1 MTWTEDGF
9 LGGKLKIRQP
19 KKGFRAG
26 SDAVLLGSAIDIQP
40 GETLLDVGCG
50 VGTAGLCSKFRVPEI
65 KLWGI
70 ELQGELAD
78 AAYQNAAF
86 NNLGEETTILSKDIT
101 QRADFKE
108 LTGPNGRRFLNDT
121 FDHVI
126 TNPPFYED
134 GRAQASPSEIKSQAH
149 IEGTAD
155 LACWISFCMARV
167 KPKGQFTL
175 IHRSDRLPE
184 ILHEMEKGCGSLKI
198 IPLWPNKETPA
209 KRILVQG
216 VKSDKGPTLLHP
228 GIVLHEKDGQ
238 PTELSESILRA
249 GASLVPFIN

>member
-1 MTWTEDGF
+1 MNWTEDGF

-26 SDAVLLGSAIDIQP
+26 SDAVLLGAAIDIRP

-50 VGTAGLCSKFRVPEI
+50 VGTAGLCVKHRVPET
-65 KLWGI
+65 KLWGL
-70 ELQGELAD
+70 EFQAELAD
-78 AAYQNAAF
+78 AARRNAVS
-86 NNLGEETTILSKDIT
+86 NHLDEETVILSEDITTRANFKDIT
-101 QRADFKE
+101 
-108 LTGPNGRRFLNDT
+108 GPSGRSFLNDA

-126 TNPPFYED
+126 SNPPFYED

-155 LACWISFCMARV
+155 LAYWISFCMARV
-167 KPKGQFTL
+167 KPRGQFTL

-184 ILHEMEKGCGSLKI
+184 ILHEMGKGCGSLKI
-198 IPLWPNKETPA
+198 IPLWPNTETPA

-216 VKSDKGPTLLHP
+216 IKSDKGPTLLHP
-228 GIVLHEKDGQ
+228 GIVLHEKNGQ
-238 PTELSESILRA
+238 PTELSESLLRA
-249 GASLVPFIN
+249 GASLIPFIN